1 MFNNNENN
9 QTINTI
15 TDMVSDLIQKYE
27 ELKYENELLHNE
39 VVTLKAQ
46 DEAKTNQIFRLEDEL
61 SRKNIESEDV
71 MEKIKAVLGK

>member
-9 QTINTI
+9 QAINTI
-15 TDMVSDLIQKYE
+15 TGMVSDLIQKYE

-39 VVTLKAQ
+39 IVTLKAQ
-46 DEAKTNQIFRLEDEL
+46 DEAKTNQIFRLEEEL

>member
-15 TDMVSDLIQKYE
+15 TGMVSDLIQKYE

-39 VVTLKAQ
+39 IVTLKAQ